1 MKKNWFFLV
10 ILLNYFQGL
19 SQDINIDCIAIKQAG
34 DCYSAIE
41 INPIN
46 KLLFNCSPKG
56 FGSQLEIK
64 NNSSKSIFFFEK
76 EHNTIWLKFN
86 CPYDALMCFDIIPN
100 DTTYDFDFLL
110 FKNEGNN
117 FCKNLNY
124 KDSKPIRTNISRNNL
139 KNKSITGL
147 NINAKKEYIPSGIQP
162 MYSKALKVNKS
173 ENYFL
178 VIDNVYGGESGF
190 SIQFNYYEEKNIKGS
205 IIDKNTNNPIY
216 SNIKIENANNGKQ
229 IAESQSD
236 SITGEFNLDYKATI
250 NEDYYLITES
260 KNYFFSETLISSISK
275 NDTVSSDLDIKVSKL
290 KKNENLKLH
299 NLNFYGD
306 SYEYLPTA
314 IPSLNRLLS
323 LMQNNST
330 LKILI
335 EGHTNGCPGGIEY
348 SQMLSENR
356 AKTIKDFL
364 IKNGINKQRLVS
376 KGFNCSKM
384 LYPNM
389 ETNSELGENDEQESR
404 NIGFRFLTKTSI
416 NKKIGGNR
424 CYYLFNSVI

>member
-1 MKKNWFFLV
+1 
-10 ILLNYFQGL
+10 
-19 SQDINIDCIAIKQAG
+19 
-34 DCYSAIE
+34 
-41 INPIN
+41 
-46 KLLFNCSPKG
+46 
-56 FGSQLEIK
+56 
-64 NNSSKSIFFFEK
+64 
-76 EHNTIWLKFN
+76 
-86 CPYDALMCFDIIPN
+86 
-100 DTTYDFDFLL
+100 
-110 FKNEGNN
+110 
-117 FCKNLNY
+117 
-124 KDSKPIRTNISRNNL
+124 
-139 KNKSITGL
+139 
-147 NINAKKEYIPSGIQP
+147 

-190 SIQFNYYEEKNIKGS
+190 SIQFNYYKEKTIKGS

-250 NEDYYLITES
+250 NEDYFLITES
-260 KNYFFSETLISSISK
+260 KNYFFTETLISSISK
-275 NDTVSSDLDIKVSKL
+275 YNTVSSDLEIKVSKL

-384 LYPNM
+384 LYPHM
-389 ETNSELGENDEQESR
+389 ETNSERE
-404 NIGFRFLTKTSI
+404 KMM
-416 NKKIGGNR
+416 NR
-424 CYYLFNSVI
+424 RVEILVLDF

>member
-1 MKKNWFFLV
+1 MKKNWFFLA
-10 ILLNYFQGL
+10 ILLNYFHGL

-86 CPYDALMCFDIIPN
+86 CPYNALMCFDIIPN

-110 FKNEGNN
+110 FKNEENN

-124 KDSKPIRTNISRNNL
+124 KQTKPIRTNISRNNL

-236 SITGEFNLDYKATI
+236 SITGEFNLVYKATI

-275 NDTVSSDLDIKVSKL
+275 NDTLSSGLEIKVSKL

-299 NLNFYGD
+299 NINFYGD

-389 ETNSELGENDEQESR
+389 ETNSELE
-404 NIGFRFLTKTSI
+404 KMM
-416 NKKIGGNR
+416 NR
-424 CYYLFNSVI
+424 RVEILVLDF

>member
-1 MKKNWFFLV
+1 MKKNCFFLV

-64 NNSSKSIFFFEK
+64 NNSSKSMFFFEK

-86 CPYDALMCFDIIPN
+86 CPYDALMCFDIIPY

-124 KDSKPIRTNISRNNL
+124 KQTKPIRTNISRNNL

-275 NDTVSSDLDIKVSKL
+275 NDTVSSYLDIKVSKL

-389 ETNSELGENDEQESR
+389 ETNSDWE
-404 NIGFRFLTKTSI
+404 KMM
-416 NKKIGGNR
+416 NR
-424 CYYLFNSVI
+424 RVEILVLDF

>member
-1 MKKNWFFLV
+1 MKKIWFFLA

-19 SQDINIDCIAIKQAG
+19 SQDINIDCIAIEQAG

-56 FGSQLEIK
+56 YGNQLEIK
-64 NNSSKSIFFFEK
+64 NNSSKSMFFFEK

-124 KDSKPIRTNISRNNL
+124 KHSKPIRTNISRNNL
-139 KNKSITGL
+139 KNMSITGL
-147 NINAKKEYIPSGIQP
+147 NINAKKEYVPSGIQP
-162 MYSKALKVNKS
+162 MYSKALKVNKT

-236 SITGEFNLDYKATI
+236 SITGEFNLVYKATI

-389 ETNSELGENDEQESR
+389 ETNSELEK
-404 NIGFRFLTKTSI
+404 LM
-416 NKKIGGNR
+416 NR
-424 CYYLFNSVI
+424 RVEILVLDF

>member
-1 MKKNWFFLV
+1 MKKIWFFLA

-19 SQDINIDCIAIKQAG
+19 SQDINIDCIAIEQAG

-41 INPIN
+41 IDPID
-46 KLLFNCSPKG
+46 KLLFDCSPKG

-64 NNSSKSIFFFEK
+64 NNSSKSMFFFEK

-110 FKNEGNN
+110 FKNKGNN

-124 KDSKPIRTNISRNNL
+124 KHSKPIRTNISRNNL
-139 KNKSITGL
+139 KNMSITGL
-147 NINAKKEYIPSGIQP
+147 NINAKKEYVPSGIQP
-162 MYSKALKVNKS
+162 MYSKALKVNKT

-236 SITGEFNLDYKATI
+236 SITGEFNLVYKGTI

-389 ETNSELGENDEQESR
+389 ETNSELEK
-404 NIGFRFLTKTSI
+404 LM
-416 NKKIGGNR
+416 NR
-424 CYYLFNSVI
+424 RVEILVLDF

>member
-1 MKKNWFFLV
+1 MKKNCFFLV

-19 SQDINIDCIAIKQAG
+19 SQDNNIDCIAIKQAG
-34 DCYSAIE
+34 DCDSAIE

-124 KDSKPIRTNISRNNL
+124 KETKPIRTNISRNNL

-389 ETNSELGENDEQESR
+389 ETNSDWE
-404 NIGFRFLTKTSI
+404 KMM
-416 NKKIGGNR
+416 NR
-424 CYYLFNSVI
+424 RVEILVLDF